1 MPVYQRSYR
10 HFEGRTRQRFRW
22 WIVIEQELRVLAT
35 ARPFLILLLL
45 ALLHCILRLLQ
56 VVAYDV
62 VIQDPNHPLTPIL
75 RQIQGLIVNEQMF
88 FDFLRLQTPLIFILF
103 LYAGSGMICNDFRYN
118 LMEVYFSKPIRWYDY
133 ALGKFL
139 ALVLLGLSIS
149 AAPAIFL
156 VALHNMLLANME
168 VLQQTWWWPFPIV
181 AFSLVVIVPAAL
193 GILASSALLPS
204 QNFAAIAIF
213 MILIANSTMA
223 GAFAGVLQNRNY
235 FIIAVPMA
243 INRIGQQFFGERFLL
258 FDLRWEWSMAYVAGL
273 SLIMMWI
280 IVRRVRR
287 AELAA

>member
-1 MPVYQRSYR
+1 MPIYQRSYR

-75 RQIQGLIVNEQMF
+75 RQIQGLMVNEQMF
-88 FDFLRLQTPLIFILF
+88 FDFIRLQTPLIFILF

-156 VALHNMLLANME
+156 VVLHNMLLAKME
-168 VLQQTWWWPFPIV
+168 VLQQTWWWPLPILG
-181 AFSLVVIVPAAL
+181 FSLVVIVPAAL
-193 GILASSALLPS
+193 AILASSALLPS

-223 GAFAGVLQNRNY
+223 GAFAGLLQNRNY
-235 FIIAVPMA
+235 FIISVPMA
-243 INRIGQQFFGERFLL
+243 LHR
-258 FDLRWEWSMAYVAGL
+258 
-273 SLIMMWI
+273 
-280 IVRRVRR
+280 
-287 AELAA
+287 